1 MPDKEPEY
9 PLLERVTACVL
20 CLVVAAV
27 AWMSLVAYLPG
38 WFRFGS
44 VEVEIIAMTG
54 LLAVALILV
63 SVLALLHT
71 RS

>member
-1 MPDKEPEY
+1 MSNKEPEY
-9 PLLERVTACVL
+9 PLLERVTAGVL
-20 CLVVAAV
+20 WLVVAAV

-38 WFRFGS
+38 WLRFGS
-44 VEVEIIAMTG
+44 VEVEIATITG
-54 LLAVALILV
+54 LLTAALILV